1 MIQNPSYR
9 ICTRCVM
16 DTSDPEITFDAQGHC
31 NHCNEALHK
40 LEQSYMPDARGQ
52 EKLEKLIDEMRRAGK
67 GKEYDCLIGL
77 SGGVDSSW
85 LTYKSKE
92 WGLRPLVFHVDAGWD
107 SPIAAQNVQRL
118 VQHLGYEL
126 HTFTVDWEEM
136 RDLQRAYLHSGLAN
150 QDVPQDHV
158 FFAVLFHTA
167 ARMGLRYWLSG
178 FNLVTESILPRAWGY
193 MAMDSRQLKA
203 IHKQF
208 GQRPLRHFP
217 TLSFWDCCKFYNDIP
232 FFPTV
237 KAVTPLN
244 WMPYSADEARSV
256 LQREAGWE
264 NYGRKH
270 SESLFTKLF
279 QNYYQPAKFGFDKR
293 RAHLSSL
300 IVSGLMTRDEAL
312 ARLEEPLYDPEEF
325 RADKALV
332 LDRLGLTEAEWDRL
346 FALPNRSFRDYPNWS
361 GMLNTARSFKSV
373 LRRIGVVK

>member
-1 MIQNPSYR
+1 MQNSTYR

-31 NHCNEALHK
+31 NHCTEAIRR

-52 EKLEKLIDEMRRAGK
+52 EKLEKLIEEMRRAGK

-85 LTYKSKE
+85 LTYKSRE

-118 VQHLGYEL
+118 VRHLGYEL

-136 RDLQRAYLHSGLAN
+136 RDLQRAYLQSGLSN
-150 QDVPQDHV
+150 QDVPQDHA

-178 FNLVTESILPRAWGY
+178 FNLVTESILPRAWEY

-203 IHKQF
+203 IHGQF
-208 GQRPLRHFP
+208 GQRPLRNFP

-237 KAVTPLN
+237 KAVTPLH

-256 LQREAGWE
+256 LHREVGWE

-270 SESLFTKLF
+270 SESIFTKFF
-279 QNYYQPAKFGFDKR
+279 QNYYQPTKFGFDKR

-300 IVSGLMTRDEAL
+300 IASGQMTRAEAL
-312 ARLEEPLYDPEEF
+312 AQLEEPLYDPEEF

-346 FALPNRSFRDYPNWS
+346 LALPNHSFRDYPNWS
-361 GMLNTARSFKSV
+361 GMLNAARNLKIF
-373 LRRIGVVK
+373 LRRIGIVK